1 MVDTPPRAG
10 SKGSTRL
17 TSTVITD
24 ARTGTS
30 QEMASRQKR
39 YAITMAIRTACFIS
53 MIFVPGPFRWVLL
66 AAAVFLPYVAVV
78 LANQANT
85 RTTSASIAQATPSPA
100 PQITAGTPA
109 PDLVNGD
116 TARCDD
122 GQDGGEQRWTRH
134 DRVA

>member
-1 MVDTPPRAG
+1 MVDTPPGAG

-17 TSTVITD
+17 PSTVITD

-30 QEMASRQKR
+30 REMASRQKR

-66 AAAVFLPYVAVV
+66 AAAVFLPYIAVV

-85 RTTSASIAQATPSPA
+85 RTTAASVAQAAPSPA
-100 PQITAGTPA
+100 PQITAGKQM
-109 PDLVNGD
+109 PDLISGD
-116 TARCDD
+116 TVTDD
-122 GQDGGEQRWTRH
+122 GEDGVDKRWTRH
-134 DRVA
+134 DRVG